1 MEEFFCHKFF
11 KNFSKNI
18 SGVAIK
24 YKLIGLEQIRSR
36 KEREFKKSLQRRIEL
51 IAGMLKLKNQAQI
64 DFRDIEIVFTANIPA
79 NLEEQAQIVSQLDGL
94 ISKKTLLS
102 QLLLWHKKIPKS
114 GNKITFDERQIF
126 LKK

>member
-1 MEEFFCHKFF
+1 M
-11 KNFSKNI
+11 
-18 SGVAIK
+18 
-24 YKLIGLEQIRSR
+24 IGLEQIRSR

-79 NLEEQAQIVSQLDGL
+79 NLKEQAQIVSQLDGL

-102 QLLLWHKKIPKS
+102 QLPFITDPVAEIEELQKEKS
-114 GNKITFDERQIF
+114 ENDERDYPNLGGEENDERGI
-126 LKK
+126 LDKATT

>member
-64 DFRDIEIVFTANIPA
+64 DFRDIEIVFTANSPA

>member
-1 MEEFFCHKFF
+1 M
-11 KNFSKNI
+11 
-18 SGVAIK
+18 
-24 YKLIGLEQIRSR
+24 IGLEQIRSR

-114 GNKITFDERQIF
+114 GNKRTFDERQIF